1 MNNAQKLIL
10 NLVVK
15 GQNANGET
23 LVTFLNDRTLPM
35 LTLKQGLKVELGVAT
50 LHTTLRVA
58 ESGRV
63 VYIVRDQGNNIAKG
77 MTAFNRVEQGG
88 NGVARDFAESVTDSI
103 LNLIGY
109 IED

>member
-15 GQNANGET
+15 GQNAEGDT

-35 LTLKQGLKVELGVAT
+35 LTLKQDLKVELGVAT

-77 MTAFNRVEQGG
+77 MTAFNRF
-88 NGVARDFAESVTDSI
+88 ARDFAESVTDSI
-103 LNLIGY
+103 VNLIGY